1 MKVFLVERR
10 VDWNLPERIGIYT
23 TKELAE
29 EAIQDDLCYW
39 KEKYDWELTE
49 KENYSIYEEL
59 VFDT

>member
-1 MKVFLVERR
+1 MKVFLVERC
-10 VDWNLPERIGIYT
+10 VDWDLPERIGIYT

-39 KEKYDWELTE
+39 NEKYDWGLTE
-49 KENYSIYEEL
+49 EENYSIYEEL